1 MRILAMET
9 ATPIASVALLEGDR
23 LVREI
28 MESVPRRHLEWLAP
42 SIARILGDAGWRP
55 GDVEAVAVSI
65 GPGSFTGLR
74 IGVATAAAWA
84 RASDLPVVASST
96 LETVAEG
103 LDARGLICPV
113 LDAGR
118 GEVAGALFER
128 NGTPRRVLD
137 DLVGPVHVLLSR
149 LPRDRAVVFA
159 GDAIARHGEAL
170 RGHPQAVFAPEP
182 QWIPRAAM
190 TGRLAWRRLSR
201 GDHDDPYRLKPF
213 YARGAGIT
221 LGKGVPPGA
230 AAEEMRSA
238 VEEGEG
244 R

>member
-9 ATPIASVALLEGDR
+9 ATAIASVALLESDR
-23 LVREI
+23 LVREL

-42 SIARILGDAGWRP
+42 SIARILDEAGWRP
-55 GDVEAVAVSI
+55 ADVQAVAVSI

-84 RASDLPVVASST
+84 RARDLPVVGSST
-96 LETVAEG
+96 LETIVEG
-103 LDARGLICPV
+103 VDAQGLICPV
-113 LDAGR
+113 LDVRR

-128 NGTPRRVLD
+128 NETPRRVLD
-137 DLVGPVHVLLSR
+137 DILGPLDVLLSR
-149 LPRDRAVVFA
+149 LPGDRAVVFA
-159 GDAIARHGEAL
+159 GDAIARHSEEL
-170 RGHPQAVFAPEP
+170 RRHPRGIFAPP
-182 QWIPRAAM
+182 RQWVPRAAM
-190 TGRLAWRRLSR
+190 VGRSAWRRLSR
-201 GDHDDPYRLKPF
+201 GDHDDPYRLKPV
-213 YARGAGIT
+213 YSRGAGIT

-230 AAEEMRSA
+230 SAEEMRSA

>member
-1 MRILAMET
+1 MRILAIET
-9 ATPIASVALLEGDR
+9 ATAVASVALLEGDR

-42 SIARILGDAGWRP
+42 SIARILHDAGSRP
-55 GDVEAVAVSI
+55 ADVEGVAVST
-65 GPGSFTGLR
+65 GPGSFSGLR

-84 RASDLPVVASST
+84 RVRNVPVVACST
-96 LETVAEG
+96 LETLAEG
-103 LDARGLICPV
+103 LDARGLLCPV
-113 LDAGR
+113 LDARR

-128 NGTPRRVLD
+128 NGTLLRLLD
-137 DLVGPVHVLLSR
+137 DSVGPVQELLAR

-159 GDAIARHGEAL
+159 GDAIAHHGEAL
-170 RGHPQAVFAPEP
+170 RGHPQPVFAPAA
-182 QWIPRAAM
+182 QWIPRASM
-190 TGRLAWRRLSR
+190 TGRLAWRRLS
-201 GDHDDPYRLKPF
+201 GGHHDDPYRLKPR

-230 AAEEMRSA
+230 SAEEMRAA

>member
-1 MRILAMET
+1 MRILAIET
-9 ATPIASVALLEGDR
+9 ATPVASVALLERDR
-23 LVREI
+23 LVREVI
-28 MESVPRRHLEWLAP
+28 ESVPRRHLEWLAP
-42 SIARILGDAGWRP
+42 SIARLLGELGWQP
-55 GDVEAVAVSI
+55 ADVEAVAVSI

-84 RASDLPVVASST
+84 RARDVPIVAAST

-103 LDARGLICPV
+103 VDAHGLICPV
-113 LDAGR
+113 LDARR
-118 GEVAGALFER
+118 GEVAAALFER
-128 NGTPRRVLD
+128 NGTLRRVLD
-137 DLVGPVHVLLSR
+137 DLVGPVEVLLSR

-159 GDAIARHGEAL
+159 GDAIAHHGEAL
-170 RGHPQAVFAPEP
+170 RGHPKAVFAPQD

-190 TGRLAWRRLSR
+190 AGRLAWRRLSR
-201 GDHDDPYRLKPF
+201 GDRDDPYRLRPV

-230 AAEEMRSA
+230 SAEEMRSA